1 MGEFEQ
7 ESPSLQ
13 LPESGFPMSDLG
25 FNKTPPTIR
34 DSLFESFW
42 STLQIS
48 TTPER
53 KTHKRCPNLEAN
65 SVITPDKYHTSS
77 NKRQPKTKV
86 LFTGPGFDGRS
97 SIQENYFPTTPQNNK
112 IKIKTTP
119 IQENYFSNTPQN
131 NKLKITT
138 TSTGNSTVNELKGEL
153 ITKNGSTS
161 LGLLTLPGEEERKQR
176 RKKR

>member
-13 LPESGFPMSDLG
+13 LPERGFPMSDLG

-53 KTHKRCPNLEAN
+53 KTHKRCPSLEAN

-97 SIQENYFPTTPQNNK
+97 SIQENYFP
-112 IKIKTTP
+112 
-119 IQENYFSNTPQN
+119 NTPQN

-138 TSTGNSTVNELKGEL
+138 TLTGNSTVNELKGEL